1 MRCSRSPARSSRCA
15 TSALLAQ
22 HAENDFV
29 GMPCGV
35 MDQFASTHAR
45 AGHLLLLDTRSLEV
59 RHIPFDLAADGL
71 ALLVVDTKAP
81 HQLVDGEYAARRASC
96 EAAARLLGV
105 PALRDVAD
113 LDSALAVLDDDV
125 LRRRVRHVVTENG
138 RVLDVV
144 DLLESGDVRAIGP
157 LLTAS
162 HVSLRDDYE
171 VSCRELDLVVDTALA
186 AGALGARMTGGGFGG
201 SAIALVEI
209 RSVDHVRD
217 AILVG
222 VPHGRAHRAGLRR
235 RRARR
240 RIRTG
245 AMTTDGRLDSTYRAA
260 SLQRLRDGVDV
271 LVVGGGVTG
280 CGIALDAASRGLT
293 VGLVEQRDFSA
304 GTSSRSSKLVHGGLR
319 YLEQFNFGL
328 VREALRERALLL
340 DRLAPHLVT
349 PLPFLY
355 PIAHRVW
362 ERPYVGAGLTLY
374 DTLGGLQPSV
384 PRHSHLSKSAA
395 LRAFPSLRADTIAGA
410 IRYHDA
416 QVDDARHT
424 LELARTAAAHGA
436 SLVSAARVVSIAR
449 DGDQVVGAR
458 VADATDGTEHDVPA
472 RVVVNATGV
481 WAGLTEQLAGV
492 ETPIRMRPSKGVHIV
507 VPRDRIDASV
517 ALITKTSTSVLFV
530 LPWGRSW
537 IIGTTDTTWHH
548 GLSHPSATHADL
560 TYLLD
565 MANAALTSNLTE
577 SDVIGLYAG
586 LRPLVD
592 TEGLSESEISRE
604 HTVRN
609 PLPGL
614 VTIAGGKYTTYRV
627 MAEDAVDACSADLFP
642 GRPDLLP
649 ASTTATMPLIGA
661 AEPTDVLRDVAAHPG
676 AHARRR
682 RAPRP
687 ARAPLRPAA
696 PRAARRRGGGS
707 RSRARGSG
715 RRRHARRGDRARREP
730 RGRPAHRRR
739 PDPAHPALPRGRRPR
754 AGGGAARGSP
764 HGRRPRLGRRDP
776 LARGVALPAAGG
788 RRARGAVRARRR
800 RGRRDPRTRP
810 GPPQLTDA
818 AAASAAE
825 SAPSAAVGQR
835 AEAGSLSRSG
845 RSAGRGRSS
854 VRRTSPPCRPRR

>member
-1 MRCSRSPARSSRCA
+1 
-15 TSALLAQ
+15 
-22 HAENDFV
+22 
-29 GMPCGV
+29 
-35 MDQFASTHAR
+35 
-45 AGHLLLLDTRSLEV
+45 
-59 RHIPFDLAADGL
+59 
-71 ALLVVDTKAP
+71 
-81 HQLVDGEYAARRASC
+81 
-96 EAAARLLGV
+96 
-105 PALRDVAD
+105 
-113 LDSALAVLDDDV
+113 
-125 LRRRVRHVVTENG
+125 
-138 RVLDVV
+138 
-144 DLLESGDVRAIGP
+144 
-157 LLTAS
+157 
-162 HVSLRDDYE
+162 
-171 VSCRELDLVVDTALA
+171 
-186 AGALGARMTGGGFGG
+186 
-201 SAIALVEI
+201 
-209 RSVDHVRD
+209 
-217 AILVG
+217 
-222 VPHGRAHRAGLRR
+222 
-235 RRARR
+235 
-240 RIRTG
+240 
-245 AMTTDGRLDSTYRAA
+245 MTTPGRLDAAYRAE

-280 CGIALDAASRGLT
+280 CGIALDAALRGLS

-395 LRAFPSLRADTIAGA
+395 LRAFPSLRPDTIAGA

-436 SLVSAARVVSIAR
+436 ALVSGARVVGIAR
-449 DGDQVVGAR
+449 DGERVVGAR
-458 VADATDGTEHDVPA
+458 VVDAMDGTEHDVPA

-492 ETPIRMRPSKGVHIV
+492 ESPIRMRPSKGVHIV

-517 ALITKTSTSVLFV
+517 ALITKTATSVLFV

-560 TYLLD
+560 AYLLD
-565 MANAALTSNLTE
+565 MANASLTSNLTE

-592 TEGLSESEISRE
+592 TEGLSESELSRE

-627 MAEDAVDACSADLFP
+627 MAEDAVDACSEDLFP
-642 GRPDLLP
+642 ARPDLLP
-649 ASTTATMPLIGA
+649 ASVTSTMPLIGA
-661 AEPTDVLRDVAAHPG
+661 AEPDDVLRDVAAHPASAHIDLEHLDRLAHRYG
-676 AHARRR
+676 ALLPELLDVVTADPALAKEVPGGAGTLGVEIVHAASHEGALHIDDVLTRRTR
-682 RAPRP
+682 LYLEAGDRG
-687 ARAPLRPAA
+687 LV
-696 PRAARRRGGGS
+696 AARHAARLMGDVLGWDDAT
-707 RSRARGSG
+707 RSREVARYQQ
-715 RRRHARRGDRARREP
+715 RVAAELE
-730 RGRPAHRRR
+730 AQQA
-739 PDPAHPALPRGRRPR
+739 PD
-754 AGGGAARGSP
+754 
-764 HGRRPRLGRRDP
+764 D
-776 LARGVALPAAGG
+776 
-788 RRARGAVRARRR
+788 
-800 RGRRDPRTRP
+800 
-810 GPPQLTDA
+810 DA
-818 AAASAAE
+818 AAAIRE
-825 SAPSAAVGQR
+825 RVQD
-835 AEAGSLSRSG
+835 
-845 RSAGRGRSS
+845 
-854 VRRTSPPCRPRR
+854 PRN

>member
-1 MRCSRSPARSSRCA
+1 
-15 TSALLAQ
+15 
-22 HAENDFV
+22 
-29 GMPCGV
+29 
-35 MDQFASTHAR
+35 
-45 AGHLLLLDTRSLEV
+45 
-59 RHIPFDLAADGL
+59 
-71 ALLVVDTKAP
+71 
-81 HQLVDGEYAARRASC
+81 
-96 EAAARLLGV
+96 
-105 PALRDVAD
+105 
-113 LDSALAVLDDDV
+113 
-125 LRRRVRHVVTENG
+125 
-138 RVLDVV
+138 
-144 DLLESGDVRAIGP
+144 
-157 LLTAS
+157 
-162 HVSLRDDYE
+162 
-171 VSCRELDLVVDTALA
+171 
-186 AGALGARMTGGGFGG
+186 
-201 SAIALVEI
+201 
-209 RSVDHVRD
+209 
-217 AILVG
+217 
-222 VPHGRAHRAGLRR
+222 
-235 RRARR
+235 
-240 RIRTG
+240 
-245 AMTTDGRLDSTYRAA
+245 MTTPGRLDSTYRAE

-271 LVVGGGVTG
+271 LVIGGGVTG
-280 CGIALDAASRGLT
+280 CGIALDAASRGLS

-395 LRAFPSLRADTIAGA
+395 LRAFPSLRPDTIAGA

-436 SLVSAARVVSIAR
+436 SMLSAARVVSIVR
-449 DGDQVVGAR
+449 DGDRVVGVR
-458 VADATDGTEHDVPA
+458 IADATDGTQHDLPA
-472 RVVVNATGV
+472 RVVINATGV

-492 ETPIRMRPSKGVHIV
+492 ETPIVMRPSKGVHIV

-517 ALITKTSTSVLFV
+517 ALITKTATSVLFV

-560 TYLLD
+560 AYLLD
-565 MANAALTSNLTE
+565 MANASLTSNLTE

-627 MAEDAVDACSADLFP
+627 MAEDAVDAAGEDLFP

-649 ASTTATMPLIGA
+649 ESTTATMPLIGA
-661 AEPTDVLRDVAAHPG
+661 AEPEDVLRDVAEHPG
-676 AHARRR
+676 AAHVDAEHLDRLAHRYGRLLPELLDVVAADPVLAQEVPGGAGTLAVEIVHAASHEGALHIDDVLTRRTR
-682 RAPRP
+682 LYLEAGDRG
-687 ARAPLRPAA
+687 LV
-696 PRAARRRGGGS
+696 AARHAARLMGDALGWDDAT
-707 RSRARGSG
+707 RSREVSRYQQRVAAELEAQS
-715 RRRHARRGDRARREP
+715 APDDDEAAAIRE
-730 RGRPAHRRR
+730 R
-739 PDPAHPALPRGRRPR
+739 
-754 AGGGAARGSP
+754 
-764 HGRRPRLGRRDP
+764 
-776 LARGVALPAAGG
+776 VQ
-788 RRARGAVRARRR
+788 
-800 RGRRDPRTRP
+800 DPRN
-810 GPPQLTDA
+810 
-818 AAASAAE
+818 
-825 SAPSAAVGQR
+825 
-835 AEAGSLSRSG
+835 
-845 RSAGRGRSS
+845 
-854 VRRTSPPCRPRR
+854 

>member
-1 MRCSRSPARSSRCA
+1 
-15 TSALLAQ
+15 
-22 HAENDFV
+22 
-29 GMPCGV
+29 
-35 MDQFASTHAR
+35 
-45 AGHLLLLDTRSLEV
+45 
-59 RHIPFDLAADGL
+59 
-71 ALLVVDTKAP
+71 
-81 HQLVDGEYAARRASC
+81 
-96 EAAARLLGV
+96 
-105 PALRDVAD
+105 
-113 LDSALAVLDDDV
+113 
-125 LRRRVRHVVTENG
+125 
-138 RVLDVV
+138 
-144 DLLESGDVRAIGP
+144 
-157 LLTAS
+157 
-162 HVSLRDDYE
+162 
-171 VSCRELDLVVDTALA
+171 
-186 AGALGARMTGGGFGG
+186 
-201 SAIALVEI
+201 
-209 RSVDHVRD
+209 
-217 AILVG
+217 
-222 VPHGRAHRAGLRR
+222 
-235 RRARR
+235 
-240 RIRTG
+240 
-245 AMTTDGRLDSTYRAA
+245 MTTPGRLDSTYRTE

-280 CGIALDAASRGLT
+280 CGIALDAASRGLS

-395 LRAFPSLRADTIAGA
+395 LRAFPSLRPDTIAGA

-436 SLVSAARVVSIAR
+436 AMLSAARVVSIAR
-449 DGDQVVGAR
+449 EGDRVVGAR
-458 VADATDGTEHDVPA
+458 IADATDGTEHDLPA
-472 RVVVNATGV
+472 RVVINATGV

-492 ETPIRMRPSKGVHIV
+492 ETPIVMRPSKGVHIV

-517 ALITKTSTSVLFV
+517 ALITKTATSVLFV

-565 MANAALTSNLTE
+565 MANASLTSNLTE

-627 MAEDAVDACSADLFP
+627 MAEDAVDAAGEDLFP

-649 ASTTATMPLIGA
+649 ESTTATMPLIGA
-661 AEPTDVLRDVAAHPG
+661 AEPEDVLRDVAEHPG
-676 AHARRR
+676 AAHVDAEHLDRLAHRYGRLLPELLDVVAADPVLAQEVPGGAGTLAVEIVHAASHEGALHIDDVLTRRTR
-682 RAPRP
+682 LYLEAGDRG
-687 ARAPLRPAA
+687 LV
-696 PRAARRRGGGS
+696 AARHAARLMGDALGWDDAT
-707 RSRARGSG
+707 RSREVSRYQQRVAAELEAQS
-715 RRRHARRGDRARREP
+715 APDDDEAAAIRE
-730 RGRPAHRRR
+730 R
-739 PDPAHPALPRGRRPR
+739 
-754 AGGGAARGSP
+754 
-764 HGRRPRLGRRDP
+764 
-776 LARGVALPAAGG
+776 VQ
-788 RRARGAVRARRR
+788 
-800 RGRRDPRTRP
+800 DPRN
-810 GPPQLTDA
+810 
-818 AAASAAE
+818 
-825 SAPSAAVGQR
+825 
-835 AEAGSLSRSG
+835 
-845 RSAGRGRSS
+845 
-854 VRRTSPPCRPRR
+854 